1 MKRYLAPLGPYFSSA
16 ARSPSRRR
24 SPPIAMP
31 TAIRALPR
39 MRRAIDGSRHVSRIC
54 ISGN

>member
-1 MKRYLAPLGPYFSSA
+1 
-16 ARSPSRRR
+16 
-24 SPPIAMP
+24 MP